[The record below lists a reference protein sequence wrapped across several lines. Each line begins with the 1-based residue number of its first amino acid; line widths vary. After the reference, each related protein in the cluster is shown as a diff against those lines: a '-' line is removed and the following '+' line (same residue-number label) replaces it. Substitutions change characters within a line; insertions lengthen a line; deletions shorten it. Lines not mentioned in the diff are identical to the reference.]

1 MILERTWNK
10 KDKKLVI
17 SYVDK
22 NGNKQFYTKFFSYF
36 RTYEY
41 DDNGEYDTWN
51 GHKCRK
57 VFKDTTNYTPNEFD
71 ILEFLYE
78 LPKEFNEEL
87 HAQYFPKLYFFDIET
102 EISSEFPDP
111 ELAKQM
117 VTSISLVGPDLSCI
131 VYGLKFMSDAQKDK
145 LKERYLNWINEN
157 EFARNLIKD
166 KKQPKVLYQM
176 FKSEEEMLKHFY
188 TVILPKVPAIAG
200 WNSYNFDFRYL
211 WNRIVNLFG
220 KGEAYNILR
229 KASPVGEITNLS
241 YKDVDGKRYVVNMT
255 GAVSVNDKPATAVDY
270 SHMNMSKKQ
279 AERMGLTL
287 SDWSKKYATDWSD
300 CKYDDQD
307 YFKKN
312 NLYFTSYEAMKV
324 ALPAI
329 IAKANNEGKP
339 IVSVEFPQ
347 NDIGDAMAKEA
358 DNKLF
363 AGGEMNDVIKKANL
377 LTPYPVQAN
386 VSYGANKNFFG
397 FMISSSHVPK
407 A

>member
-1 MILERTWNK
+1 MDMTRTIRRTMAAMLAFLMAVCCCVPCVTVFAKSTGHGRTADLSDIFEDKYNNMAHEYFGEMACTHLDKPTTDVSKFNDPEAYMAVMKDVDAWLEDAPKNGSDYDKEKFVYDKIATTCTYKMNGYGCDGTVGAVQAILYNHGGICDTFAKGFKYFCNMLDLKCW
-10 KDKKLVI
+10 
-17 SYVDK
+17 YVDGK
-22 NGNKQFYTKFFSYF
+22 WDGGNHAF
-36 RTYEY
+36 
-41 DDNGEYDTWN
+41 N
-51 GHKCRK
+51 
-57 VFKDTTNYTPNEFD
+57 
-71 ILEFLYE
+71 IIE
-78 LPKEFNEEL
+78 L
-87 HAQYFPKLYFFDIET
+87 
-102 EISSEFPDP
+102 
-111 ELAKQM
+111 
-117 VTSISLVGPDLSCI
+117 
-131 VYGLKFMSDAQKDK
+131 
-145 LKERYLNWINEN
+145 
-157 EFARNLIKD
+157 
-166 KKQPKVLYQM
+166 
-176 FKSEEEMLKHFY
+176 
-188 TVILPKVPAIAG
+188 
-200 WNSYNFDFRYL
+200 
-211 WNRIVNLFG
+211 
-220 KGEAYNILR
+220 
-229 KASPVGEITNLS
+229 
-241 YKDVDGKRYVVNMT
+241 DGKRYVVNMT